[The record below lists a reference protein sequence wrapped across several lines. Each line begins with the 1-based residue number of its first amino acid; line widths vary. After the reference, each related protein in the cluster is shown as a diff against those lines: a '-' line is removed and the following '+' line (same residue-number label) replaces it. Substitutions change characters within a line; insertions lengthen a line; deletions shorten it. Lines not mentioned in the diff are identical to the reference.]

1 MNALLAPKS
10 LTEHPHIACHD
21 RVYEAAARTPEV
33 GSRLMAFRRAPES
46 FELRKGPQ
54 SHDAN
59 VFDLLRLEP

>member
-1 MNALLAPKS
+1 MNALLVPKS
-10 LTEHPHIACHD
+10 LTERPHIACLG
-21 RVYEAAARTPEV
+21 RVCEPAARTPKA

-59 VFDLLRLEP
+59 VFDLLRIEP